1 MQCRSISVIYN
12 IVYDKQRSIFYV
24 DDAVYN
30 YSDIFNNISCGGVP
44 DSDKKELLSSD
55 MKPVYV
61 DDDEYWKTGYY
72 YNPNDN
78 HILVKNRMFDGN
90 YSFNLANPKARFIC
104 GGLYIVIKA
113 AVVYKL
119 VVLLPF
125 SNVKLNVDISSEKMK
140 EKYKTGMHR

>member
-1 MQCRSISVIYN
+1 
-12 IVYDKQRSIFYV
+12 
-24 DDAVYN
+24 
-30 YSDIFNNISCGGVP
+30 
-44 DSDKKELLSSD
+44 

-61 DDDEYWKTGYY
+61 DDDEYWKTVYY

-90 YSFNLANPKARFIC
+90 YSFNLANSKARFIC
-104 GGLYIVIKA
+104 GGLYIVIIA
-113 AVVYKL
+113 SIVFTL

-140 EKYKTGMHR
+140 EKYKTGMNR

>member
-1 MQCRSISVIYN
+1 MVSSR
-12 IVYDKQRSIFYV
+12 
-24 DDAVYN
+24 
-30 YSDIFNNISCGGVP
+30 
-44 DSDKKELLSSD
+44 SSD

-104 GGLYIVIKA
+104 GGLYIVIKT
-113 AVVYKL
+113 AVVYTL

-140 EKYKTGMHR
+140 VSTAGY

>member
-1 MQCRSISVIYN
+1 
-12 IVYDKQRSIFYV
+12 
-24 DDAVYN
+24 
-30 YSDIFNNISCGGVP
+30 
-44 DSDKKELLSSD
+44 

-61 DDDEYWKTGYY
+61 DDDEYWKTEYY

-113 AVVYKL
+113 AVVYTL

-125 SNVKLNVDISSEKMK
+125 SNVKLNVDISSEKKK
-140 EKYKTGMHR
+140 EKYKTGVNR

>member
-1 MQCRSISVIYN
+1 
-12 IVYDKQRSIFYV
+12 
-24 DDAVYN
+24 
-30 YSDIFNNISCGGVP
+30 
-44 DSDKKELLSSD
+44 

-113 AVVYKL
+113 AVVYQFL
-119 VVLLPF
+119 LLRSCSASLFIQSIHVDVLCVLL
-125 SNVKLNVDISSEKMK
+125 L
-140 EKYKTGMHR
+140 H